1 MKFIDFGNGRVPALG
16 FGTFDIRGADCVRA
30 TTMALE
36 IGYRHI
42 ATAQEYNN
50 ESEVG
55 RAINGSAVARGEI
68 FLTTKI
74 WPNRIGDGEL
84 QHAAQES
91 LARLAT
97 PHVDLLLIHWPS
109 PPIPLGENLS
119 ALSAVKAAG

>member
-42 ATAQEYNN
+42 DTAQEYN
-50 ESEVG
+50 ETEVG
-55 RAINGSAVARGEI
+55 RAINSSAVDHCEI

-74 WPNRIGDGEL
+74 WPTRIADGEFR
-84 QHAAQES
+84 HTAQES
-91 LARLAT
+91 LDRLAT
-97 PHVDLLLIHWPS
+97 PYVDLLVIHWPS
-109 PPIPLGENLS
+109 PTIPLGENLS